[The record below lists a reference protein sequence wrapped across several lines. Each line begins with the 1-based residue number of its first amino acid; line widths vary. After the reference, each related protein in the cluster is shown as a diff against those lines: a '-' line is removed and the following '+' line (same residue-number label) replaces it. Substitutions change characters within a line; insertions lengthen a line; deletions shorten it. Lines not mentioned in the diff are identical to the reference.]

1 VTERIVISDQPADA
15 RKRPVALLQTYGGP
29 AMLLFILAVNAAFTP
44 HFVDTGTLRNFLLQ
58 IHPTLLVALGMTLV
72 IATGGIDISVGAV
85 MALSASVTGK
95 VYTAGAGFVPALLA
109 GIATGCI
116 CGLFNGF
123 LVAKFRIQAIIVTLI
138 LMIGGRGLAQIILGE
153 LFLSVYGTAISK
165 LGTFMFFG
173 LVPIQVVIMALF
185 SGLALFAVE
194 RTIFGRYIQTLGD
207 NPNAARLVGI
217 RIPVYLMLVYLISG
231 LLSGIAGILE
241 GARTNAINAGTLG
254 LLIELDAIAAVAI
267 GGTAFKGGKPLIGG
281 TLVGASIVQLITM
294 MVNMNDI
301 PFNYSLIVK
310 AAIVVAALYLQR
322 ERLS

>member
-1 VTERIVISDQPADA
+1 
-15 RKRPVALLQTYGGP
+15 
-29 AMLLFILAVNAAFTP
+29 MLVFILAINAAFTP

-58 IHPTLLVALGMTLV
+58 IHPTLLVAIGMTLV

-85 MALSASVTGK
+85 MALSASVTGR
-95 VYTAGAGFVPALLA
+95 VYTAGAGLVPALLA
-109 GIATGCI
+109 GIATGCA

-138 LMIGGRGLAQIILGE
+138 LMIGGRGLAQIVLGE
-153 LFLSVYGTAISK
+153 LFLSTYGTGIST
-165 LGTFMFFG
+165 LGSFTFFG
-173 LVPIQVVIMALF
+173 LVPIQVVIMAVV

-194 RTIFGRYIQTLGD
+194 RTLFGRYIQTLGD

-217 RIPVYLMLVYLISG
+217 RIPVYLMMVYTICG
-231 LLSGIAGILE
+231 LLSGVAGILE
-241 GARTNAINAGTLG
+241 GARINAINAGTLG

-267 GGTAFKGGKPLIGG
+267 GATAFQGGKPLIGG

-310 AAIVVAALYLQR
+310 AAIVIGALYIQR